1 MAFDAGMVRA
11 IAYEL
16 QNKLAGARVEKV
28 HQPEKDEILFA
39 LHAGRENLRLTV
51 SASANNPRIHLSTI
65 QKENPASP
73 PSFCILL
80 RKHLS
85 SAKLSSVEQ
94 IAFERVIRIAF
105 EARDEMGFHYRV
117 HLYAEIMGKYSNLIL
132 TDEKDTIL
140 GAIKPVDF
148 TTSQKRQVLPG
159 MRYELPPAQDKRDP
173 MTETREGFLSLR
185 ASDEKVADKFLTTH
199 YAGLS
204 SLTAREIA
212 YGCDISEA
220 LYASFAGYIEKLAQ
234 NDYTPTLVCDENGHP
249 IEYSCVD
256 LNQYGETYRKKHPD
270 TISEIIEQ
278 YFAARDNVDRVKQRA
293 ADLFK
298 LLSNTQSRLE
308 KKISIQ
314 KEELAATSEKE
325 TLQKYG
331 ELITAHIYMLK
342 KGMKFAEVT
351 DYYSENMETIRIP
364 MDLRLTPAQNAQR
377 YYKRY
382 TKLKN
387 AQIELQK
394 QIEVS
399 SAELEYI
406 RSVTDLLSRA
416 SGQSELDEIRAE
428 LSQAGYGARMKKNA
442 GGGQKKK
449 PSKPIEYVTSG
460 GYRVLCGKNN
470 LQNDELSMKT
480 ASKSD
485 WWFHVKNAPGS
496 HVIMLC
502 DREEPSEV
510 DFTEAAMI
518 AAVNSSLSEAKH
530 IAVDYTQVRNLRKP
544 SGAHPGFV
552 IYHTNYSAYV
562 SPDRELVDKLKKL
575 GD

>member
-11 IAYEL
+11 VSYEL
-16 QNKLAGARVEKV
+16 QNKLAGARIEKV
-28 HQPEKDEILFA
+28 HQPEKDEILLV

-51 SASANNPRIHLSTI
+51 SASANNPRIHLSTR
-65 QKENPASP
+65 QKENPATP

-80 RKHLS
+80 RKHLG
-85 SAKLSSVEQ
+85 SAKLISVEQ
-94 IAFERVIRIAF
+94 IGFERVVRIAF

-132 TDEKDTIL
+132 TDENDIIL
-140 GAIKPVDF
+140 GAIKPIDF
-148 TTSQKRQVLPG
+148 TTSQKRQVLAG
-159 MRYELPPAQDKRDP
+159 MRYELPPVQDKRDP
-173 MTETREGFLSLR
+173 LSETREGFMSLR
-185 ASDEKVADKFLTTH
+185 ASDDKAADKFLTTH

-212 YGCDISEA
+212 YRTDSAEA
-220 LYASFAGYIEKLAQ
+220 LYASFQRTIEHIRQ
-234 NDYTPTLVCDENGHP
+234 NDFLPTLICDENGYP
-249 IEYSCVD
+249 IEYSFID
-256 LNQYGETYRKKHPD
+256 LIQYGDLYRKKHPES
-270 TISEIIEQ
+270 ISEIIEQ
-278 YFAARDNVDRVKQRA
+278 YFAARDSADRVKQRA
-293 ADLFK
+293 ADLLK
-298 LLSNTQSRLE
+298 LLTNSEARLE

-325 TLQKYG
+325 TFQKYG
-331 ELITAHIYMLK
+331 ELITAHIYMLS

-351 DYYSENMETIRIP
+351 DYYSENMESIRIP
-364 MDLRLTPAQNAQR
+364 MDVRLTPAQNAQR
-377 YYKRY
+377 YYKKY

-394 QIEVS
+394 QIELS
-399 SAELEYI
+399 SAELDYI
-406 RSVTDLLSRA
+406 RSVSDLLTRA

-428 LSQAGYGARMKKNA
+428 LSQAGYGARMKKSV

-449 PSKPIEYVTSG
+449 PSKPMEYVTSG

-480 ASKSD
+480 AAKSD

-502 DREEPSEV
+502 DREEPSEQ

-562 SPDRELVDKLKKL
+562 SPDRDRVDQLKRSES
-575 GD
+575 

>member
-11 IAYEL
+11 ISYEL
-16 QNKLAGARVEKV
+16 QNKIAGARIEKI
-28 HQPEKDEILFA
+28 HQPEKDEILLL
-39 LHAGRENLRLTV
+39 LHAGRENLRLTI
-51 SASANNPRIHLSTI
+51 SASANNPRIHLSTV
-65 QKENPASP
+65 QKENPAAP

-85 SAKLSSVEQ
+85 SAKLISVEQ
-94 IAFERVIRIAF
+94 IGFERVIRIAF

-117 HLYAEIMGKYSNLIL
+117 NLYAEIMGKYSNLIL
-132 TDEKDTIL
+132 TDGDDTIL
-140 GAIKPVDF
+140 GVIKPVDF

-159 MRYELPPAQDKRDP
+159 MRYELPPAQDKRNP
-173 MTETREGFLSLR
+173 LTESEEAFLALR
-185 ASDEKVADKFLTTH
+185 SADEKAADKFLTTH

-212 YGCDISEA
+212 YGSDSA
-220 LYASFAGYIEKLAQ
+220 MSLYASFERYIAKLKR
-234 NDYTPTLVCDENGHP
+234 NDYTPTLICDENGHP
-249 IEYSCVD
+249 VEYACTD
-256 LNQYGETYRKKHPD
+256 IFQYGEAYRKKHPES
-270 TISEIIEQ
+270 ISEIIEM
-278 YFAARDNVDRVKQRA
+278 YFTARDNVDRVKQRA

-298 LLSNTQSRLE
+298 LLSNTQARLE
-308 KKISIQ
+308 KKIVIQ
-314 KEELAATSEKE
+314 NEELAATSEKE
-325 TLQKYG
+325 TFQKYG
-331 ELITAHIYMLK
+331 ELITAHIYMLS

-351 DYYSENMETIRIP
+351 DYYSENMETVRIP
-364 MDLRLTPAQNAQR
+364 MDIRLTPAQNAQR
-377 YYKRY
+377 YYKKY
-382 TKLKN
+382 SKLKN
-387 AQIELQK
+387 AQIELKK
-394 QIEVS
+394 QIDLS
-399 SAELEYI
+399 TAELEYI

-416 SGQSELDEIRAE
+416 SGQTELDEIRAE
-428 LSQAGYGARMKKNA
+428 LAGAGYGARMKKAA

-449 PSKPIEYVTSG
+449 PSRPIEYQTSG
-460 GYRVLCGKNN
+460 GYRILCGKNN
-470 LQNDELSMKT
+470 LQNDALSMKT
-480 ASKSD
+480 AAKSD

-502 DREEPSEV
+502 DREEPSEQ

-562 SPDRELVDKLKKL
+562 TPDKELVDQLKKSN
-575 GD
+575 D